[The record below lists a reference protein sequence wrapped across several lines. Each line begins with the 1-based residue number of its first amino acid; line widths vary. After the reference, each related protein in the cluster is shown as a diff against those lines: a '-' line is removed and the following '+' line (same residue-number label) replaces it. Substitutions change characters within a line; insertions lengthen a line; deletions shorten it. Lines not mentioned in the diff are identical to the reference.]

1 MRYDRREIMT
11 RAWNLYRKNNQTVSF
26 GECLHRSWAVAF
38 AAPVNAQRIDRAKMA
53 AGVAEETDTW
63 YGWHSKGLN
72 VRHGE
77 HCLFQVELIQASKG
91 DSATY
96 IASFFGA
103 SQVATAE
110 EAA

>member
-11 RAWNLYRKNNQTVSF
+11 RAWTLYRKGNQTVTF

-38 AAPVNAQRIDRAKMA
+38 AAPENARRVDSAKMA
-53 AGVAEETDTW
+53 AGVTEETDTW
-63 YGWHSKGLN
+63 FGWHSRGLD
-72 VRHGE
+72 VKHGE
-77 HCLFQVELIQASKG
+77 HCLFQAELIHASKG
-91 DSATY
+91 DGITY

-110 EAA
+110 AA